1 MMMIAG
7 AGMSLIGTLNSSNA
21 DEAAARYN
29 RESNLWAAFE
39 TERQTASQEAMFRKQ
54 TKKFMGDQ
62 RTAYGASGVTQEGS
76 PIDVMAETAGQA
88 EYDALQLRNEG
99 LFRAGQYRREA
110 GMAGGKADA
119 IKRARP
125 LQLASSAL
133 GGGANSYMA
142 AKRT

>member
-29 RESNLWAAFE
+29 RESNLWAAAE
-39 TERQTASQEAMFRKQ
+39 TDRQTASQEAMFRKQ

-62 RTAYGASGVTQEGS
+62 RTAYGAAGVTTEGS
-76 PIDVMAETAGQA
+76 PLEVMAETAAQA

-99 LFRAGQYRREA
+99 VFRANQYRREA
-110 GMAGGKADA
+110 GMEGGKADA
-119 IKRARP
+119 IVRARRF
-125 LQLASSAL
+125 QIASSVL